1 VDESGS
7 GASGSVVGF
16 DKDAA
21 VKDPLRAMEFFAQR
35 AAREEKWRE
44 DKRAEK
50 AKADAA
56 RLEQR
61 GFSDPSTERSTP
73 AENEARRLGVANRPI
88 DHKEI
93 DAKYDAF
100 TGQRGHHMD
109 QFIPEHERVRMMAAA
124 GDPASRAAI
133 EAKQAIEARL
143 HGGGG
148 GAGGL
153 GYNPLER
160 KGLGASDPTAPSS
173 QDDIYE
179 QYKKRMSTGYRY
191 RPNPLGNP
199 RKQYY

>member
-1 VDESGS
+1 M
-7 GASGSVVGF
+7 VGF
-16 DKDAA
+16 DKGAA

-56 RLEQR
+56 RQTQR
-61 GFSDPSTERSTP
+61 GFSDPTSSTP
-73 AENEARRLGVANRPI
+73 AENEARRMGVANRPI

-148 GAGGL
+148 AGGL

>member
-1 VDESGS
+1 
-7 GASGSVVGF
+7 
-16 DKDAA
+16 
-21 VKDPLRAMEFFAQR
+21 
-35 AAREEKWRE
+35 
-44 DKRAEK
+44 
-50 AKADAA
+50 
-56 RLEQR
+56 
-61 GFSDPSTERSTP
+61 
-73 AENEARRLGVANRPI
+73 
-88 DHKEI
+88 
-93 DAKYDAF
+93 
-100 TGQRGHHMD
+100 MD
-109 QFIPEHERVRMMAAA
+109 QFIPEHERVRMMAVA

-143 HGGGG
+143 HGGGGGGG